1 MTKSA
6 RRSASWSDWTELV
19 DECLEKTK
27 VTFSLKPEAQ
37 FHLAKT
43 ANDFLTN
50 WLDDHIMTTDMKY
63 KGKI

>member
-1 MTKSA
+1 
-6 RRSASWSDWTELV
+6 V